1 MRLLDPAGRPT
12 VPSARCTSCQAEIVW
27 TVTVTGTRM
36 PVDLA
41 PYATGN
47 VRLDLDGFTIR
58 ATVTPDATPDMF
70 DPTDSGFRYL
80 SHFATCAHA
89 DEWRKEETS

>member
-1 MRLLDPAGRPT
+1 MRLLDAAGRPT
-12 VPSARCTSCQAEIVW
+12 VPTSRCTSCQAELVW
-27 TVTVTGTRM
+27 TLTVPGTRM
-36 PVDLA
+36 PVDVA
-41 PYATGN
+41 PTPTGN

-80 SHFATCAHA
+80 SHFATCPDAA
-89 DEWRKEETS
+89 AWRSQ